1 MGRSGEGTN
10 LLLVL
15 AVEPQLML
23 RPVIVVT
30 TPTELSC
37 LNNVKLL
44 EWKLLTFVIRPLCS
58 EVTFIVGKAEEA
70 GL

>member
-1 MGRSGEGTN
+1 MSFRLQPHYRRGKNPPLLVELSLGGLFGRSSEGKN

-15 AVEPQLML
+15 AVEPQFLL

-44 EWKLLTFVIRPLCS
+44 E
-58 EVTFIVGKAEEA
+58 
-70 GL
+70 